1 MRDREPEGLFRDL
14 PAPRTRGPFDD
25 LKPDYV
31 PASDRQLFELTVRAE
46 PGEDE
51 IKALRALLK
60 SMLRRFGLRCINIVP
75 RKPGP

>member
-1 MRDREPEGLFRDL
+1 MSGYEPEARFRDL
-14 PAPRTRGPFDD
+14 PPVDSEPAVLQPH
-25 LKPDYV
+25 YA

-60 SMLRRFGLRCINIVP
+60 AMLRRFGLRCINIVP
-75 RKPGP
+75 KKPGP